1 MQLRRWGG
9 EEFLILLPA
18 TPCREACVTAEK
30 LSRRIAATPCPE
42 TGAPLTASSGV
53 AAITLKDSGENLVER
68 ADRGL
73 YRSKK
78 DGRNRVTFLDPISDE
93 SVNPALE
100 SPPDNL
106 SQTAADLEK

>member
-1 MQLRRWGG
+1 MPGNRR
-9 EEFLILLPA
+9 P
-18 TPCREACVTAEK
+18 
-30 LSRRIAATPCPE
+30 
-42 TGAPLTASSGV
+42 PLTASSGV

-78 DGRNRVTFLDPISDE
+78 DGRNRVTSLDPISDE

-100 SPPDNL
+100 PPPDNL